1 MNDKTYDL
9 NEVATMSGLST
20 RTLRN
25 YLNQGFLKGDK
36 TDGTWRF
43 TVEDIERFFAEPFVK
58 ESLRIKRTA
67 AVFDFLADRKKE
79 TEQTCVILDIPSSL
93 KKGNEIAEF
102 FCRQIENVSGIDF
115 RYDRDG
121 GCGRI
126 ILYGAAESVATLM
139 KAYYSTEF
147 KD

>member
-25 YLNQGFLKGDK
+25 YLSQGFLKGDK

-147 KD
+147 KE

>member
-9 NEVATMSGLST
+9 NEVAMMSGLST

-36 TDGTWRF
+36 TNRTWRF
-43 TVEDIERFFAEPFVK
+43 TVEDIEHFFAEPFVK

-67 AVFDFLADRKKE
+67 AVFDFLADRKKK

-93 KKGNEIAEF
+93 KKGNAIAEF

-126 ILYGAAESVATLM
+126 ILYGAAEGIATLM